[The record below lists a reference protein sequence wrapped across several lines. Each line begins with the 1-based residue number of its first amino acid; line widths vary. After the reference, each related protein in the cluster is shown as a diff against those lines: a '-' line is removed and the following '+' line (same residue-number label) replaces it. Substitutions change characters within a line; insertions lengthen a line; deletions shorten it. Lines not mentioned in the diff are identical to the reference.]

1 MSNISSFQRLNNT
14 PLYACTMFCLSVH
27 LLMDTCVAST
37 FWLLWI
43 MLLWEWIYKHLFEP
57 LLSFLSGIPEVELP
71 GYMTIL
77 HLNFLRIHPTVC
89 YSCWTISHFYQLH
102 FKIFFQLYC
111 DRIDIKPCVSL
122 RCTTWRFDTRGYY
135 KVMTTVR
142 LVNTPIPLH
151 IISFVCSENISDLL
165 SQQSSS
171 IWYSTVDCRHCVCG
185 TLEPQNLWIS

>member
-1 MSNISSFQRLNNT
+1 MYHVLLICSSVDGHLRCF
-14 PLYACTMFCLSVH
+14 H
-27 LLMDTCVAST
+27 LLAIVNNAAMRMDIQTSVWASAFISFGYTRSGIAGLYDNST
-37 FWLLWI
+37 FKLFKDSSYCLLQ
-43 MLLWEWIYKHLFEP
+43 LLD
-57 LLSFLSGIPEVELP
+57 LP
-71 GYMTIL
+71 
-77 HLNFLRIHPTVC
+77 
-89 YSCWTISHFYQLH
+89 HFYQLH

-165 SQQSSS
+165 SQQRSS
-171 IWYSTVDCRHCVCG
+171 IWYGTVNCRHCVCG